1 MKKYL
6 IYLLLLALGL
16 SAPSCRRAVEKAREN
31 IRVEAVESVRRQGL
45 TGAEVVLRVKN
56 GTGYKLVLKNA
67 RMDVYY
73 AGSRVG
79 DIRLRE
85 GVEVP
90 RRTTASVPTAWQLR
104 IADPLALYVL
114 TKRVREND
122 FSQVAVSFSI
132 EGRGGPAP
140 VNISRDMVPLSEFL
154 NIFGVTLQ
162 DVSNYLNPKK

>member
-1 MKKYL
+1 MRKYL
-6 IYLLLLALGL
+6 FYTLLLAVGL
-16 SAPSCRRAVEKAREN
+16 SAASCRRAVEKAREN
-31 IRVEAVESVRRQGL
+31 IRVEAVEKIERKGL

-56 GTGYKLVLKNA
+56 GTGYKLMLKNA

-73 AGSRVG
+73 SGSRVG

-90 RRTTASVPTAWQLR
+90 RRTTASVQMEWQLR

-114 TKRVREND
+114 TKRIREND
-122 FSQVAVSFSI
+122 FSQVTVSYAV

-154 NIFGVTLQ
+154 NIFGLTLQ